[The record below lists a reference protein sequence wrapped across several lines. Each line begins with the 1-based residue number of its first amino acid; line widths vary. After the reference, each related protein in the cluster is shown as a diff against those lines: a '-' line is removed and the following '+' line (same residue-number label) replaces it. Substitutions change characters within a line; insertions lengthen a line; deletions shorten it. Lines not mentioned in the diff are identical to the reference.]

1 MVLGR
6 IIGNENGIAI
16 LITLLVITV
25 LIATT
30 LELNRKV
37 RSEISF
43 SAISRDRMTLAH
55 MASSGLNAAMAM
67 LVRDKIDS
75 DTDSLQEDWADRD
88 KIDEVLQDIPIE
100 EGQPDVIISDE
111 LGRIQINALVIFPE
125 GREFNNTQLNLWDRF
140 LRNMVF
146 EDESLEDVDPTA
158 IINSLK
164 DWLDSGDDEAIT
176 GLSGAESGYYEGL
189 DLPYS
194 CGNSPFTYLDELTF
208 VKGITKNL
216 LYGIDASS
224 GIFPYVTTFGQTPIS
239 KNTFTF
245 NGKININTADV
256 RVLRALL
263 PAEYD
268 YLAEAIHD
276 YRMETSDSTF
286 VHDLSSPEWYKN
298 APGCSDLEIDPDL
311 IATSSDVFRIES
323 TAVLHGM
330 KLTNTAVVVRVKNNA
345 TGKWTCT
352 VLRQWID

>member
-1 MVLGR
+1 MVLRR

-30 LELNRKV
+30 LELNRKA

-43 SAISRDRMTLAH
+43 SAISRDRLTLAH
-55 MASSGLNAAMAM
+55 MATSGLNAAMAM
-67 LVRDKIDS
+67 LVRDKMDS
-75 DTDSLQEDWADRD
+75 DTDSLQEDWADRG
-88 KIDEVLQDIPIE
+88 KIDEVLQDILIE
-100 EGQPDVIISDE
+100 EGKLDVIISDE
-111 LGRIQINALVIFPE
+111 LSRIQINALIIFPE

-140 LRNMVF
+140 LRNMVS
-146 EDESLEDVDPTA
+146 ENESLQDVDPTG

-176 GLSGAESGYYEGL
+176 GLSGAESDYYEGL

-194 CGNSPFTYLDELTF
+194 CGNSPFTYLDELAL

-216 LYGIDASS
+216 LYGIDASP
-224 GIFPYVTTFGQTPIS
+224 GIFPYVTTFGRTPIS

-268 YLAEAIHD
+268 DLAEVIHD
-276 YRMETSDSTF
+276 YRMETSDSTY
-286 VHDLSSPEWYKN
+286 VHDLSSLEWYKN
-298 APGCSDLEIDPDL
+298 APGCSDLEINPDL
-311 IATSSDVFRIES
+311 ITASSDVFRIES
-323 TAVLHGM
+323 TAALHGM
-330 KLTNTAVVVRVKNNA
+330 KLINTAVVVRVKNNA

-352 VLRQWID
+352 VLCQWID

>member
-1 MVLGR
+1 MVLRR

-55 MASSGLNAAMAM
+55 MATSGLNAAMAM
-67 LVRDKIDS
+67 LVRDKMDS

-88 KIDEVLQDIPIE
+88 KIDEVLQDIPFE
-100 EGQPDVIISDE
+100 EGKLDVIISDE
-111 LGRIQINALVIFPE
+111 LSRIQINALVIFPE

-140 LRNMVF
+140 LRNMAS
-146 EDESLEDVDPTA
+146 EDESLQDVDPTA

-176 GLSGAESGYYEGL
+176 GLSGAESDYYEGL

-194 CGNSPFTYLDELTF
+194 CGNRPFTYLDELAL
-208 VKGITKNL
+208 VKGISKNL
-216 LYGIDASS
+216 LYGTDASP
-224 GIFPYVTTFGQTPIS
+224 GIFPYVTTFGRTPIS

-256 RVLRALL
+256 RVLMALL
-263 PAEYD
+263 PAEYGD
-268 YLAEAIHD
+268 LAEAIHG
-276 YRMETSDSTF
+276 YRMETSDSTY
-286 VHDLSSPEWYKN
+286 VHGLLSPEWYKN

-311 IATSSDVFRIES
+311 IAASSDVFRIES

-330 KLTNTAVVVRVKNNA
+330 KLINTAVVARVKNNA